1 MLIMDNI
8 LIMDQRQV
16 LSANQVQS
24 LEILTFANQEL
35 ENFLTNE
42 YLENPMLECT
52 LNKQDEMVKDLEMVY
67 ERSRT
72 YKDHYVEWGDE
83 ENNRRNDVRAKD
95 PDEIQEFLLGQLRQ
109 SEYSMAERRLMEYL
123 IKCLDEKGFFVY
135 EPAEITDT
143 TGYPEAMVEKCLNV
157 MKNLEPAGIFAANI
171 AECLKKQIEVAGYHD
186 EKLLLMIERYMPDLL
201 EGHIGMVSRSLQLTT
216 AKVREYIHLIGTLNP
231 RPIMS
236 IQAEDPEYI
245 VPDILVTLEKGRW
258 NVKINDNWMGEYKL
272 NDYYIHMMQSAKDE
286 DLKQYFREKLSRAR
300 FIVNCVGQ
308 RRKTIVM
315 VMEAILEV
323 QNDYFRYDQPLKPM
337 CLEDI
342 ARKIDMHVSTVSRTI
357 KDKYVQYKHVVLLK
371 DLFTAAAISQEDIS
385 VDLVKRKVE
394 ELIRK
399 ENPQNPLSDMKI
411 TELMK
416 GEGVEISRRTIAKY
430 RGQLGIPDSRQR
442 LYIG

>member
-1 MLIMDNI
+1 
-8 LIMDQRQV
+8 MDQRQV